1 MFDKSRRIML
11 VLASVLLVLLV
22 AGCSSAT
29 NTTQSPSTAAPAAIT
44 QAARED
50 PAAAAT
56 APAATAEAGQA
67 AIPETGQETSQ
78 PAAVTKLN
86 LNTATQADFLTIPGM
101 GDRMVREFLEYRPYT
116 SIEQF
121 RREIGKYVSDD
132 QVAQYEQYVYVPVSV
147 NEADAATLMQLPGLD
162 ETEAQA
168 LIDARPYASND
179 AFLTALSAYVSAD
192 ELSAAAGYLNAQ

>member
-29 NTTQSPSTAAPAAIT
+29 NTTQSPSTPAPAAIT